1 MSEMARHVALAALP
15 CRPREMV
22 FLLCRLRSANEGTRY
37 QSLSS
42 VLTTSTAAKLVVG
55 REGSRRLEPLLP
67 QGFVWSSPCKF
78 ERKNEGTRSSD
89 SDSEVEE
96 QEVRRPLIPC
106 ARVKER
112 GRDLPSASVRRTV
125 LLVRGTPAARLL
137 FVAVALPALRRSCTT
152 FDAKFNN
159 GQHDDKRRRCLS
171 GTLLTRG
178 GKGNPSHGTVVAGCR
193 RSSRPTAVCR
203 QPGLVAGDFVPC
215 PRHCHQY
222 LHTGPRYPSKSDFGY
237 LKSIRNYSAPE
248 PNAMLL
254 SANYSPVPVDRGQPD
269 RPTRGNRQC
278 PHLHIGVT
286 WAHPQLYRHRR
297 RDRQTISPLLIRP
310 CLQVTVHTTQPTAVS
325 FNKMA
330 MIKGCCYYRLLGD
343 LRPAARPAI

>member
-1 MSEMARHVALAALP
+1 MARHVALAALP

-112 GRDLPSASVRRTV
+112 GRDLPSASVQRTV

-248 PNAMLL
+248 RHASLGQLLTCARRPGPARSPDQGQPPVSSPAYKSYMGTSTALPSQEKRQAHDFPFADTSVSSSDGPHHTAHCSLIQQDGNDQGMLL
-254 SANYSPVPVDRGQPD
+254 LP
-269 RPTRGNRQC
+269 PTRRSTPGGPAR
-278 PHLHIGVT
+278 HLMV
-286 WAHPQLYRHRR
+286 
-297 RDRQTISPLLIRP
+297 
-310 CLQVTVHTTQPTAVS
+310 
-325 FNKMA
+325 
-330 MIKGCCYYRLLGD
+330 
-343 LRPAARPAI
+343 